1 MMNRD
6 DVLAYL
12 NSKGIRYQ
20 LHEHAPVFTV
30 EEMRRTDIPHQDRL
44 VKNLFLHD
52 DKKRSYFLVTMHG
65 DKVVNLK
72 ELGEKLG
79 TRKLRFVSEDGLRA
93 MLGLEKGHVTPLGL
107 LNDAE
112 RKVVAVFDAALNDG
126 PGDKSAV
133 IGVHPMVNNAM
144 VFLSLGDMEQLLR
157 EQGTP
162 VRWLDI

>member
-6 DVLAYL
+6 DVLRL
-12 NSKGIRYQ
+12 LDEKGIKYQ

-72 ELGEKLG
+72 ELGEKLH
-79 TRKLRFVSEDGLRA
+79 TRKLRFVSEEGLRA

-107 LNDAE
+107 LNDEAH
-112 RKVVAVFDAALNDG
+112 KTVAVIDEELNDP
-126 PGDKSAV
+126 PGDKSAIV
-133 IGVHPMVNNAM
+133 GIHPMVNDAM
-144 VFLSLGDMEQLLR
+144 VFITLGDLEQLLT
-157 EQGTP
+157 ESGTR
-162 VRWLDI
+162 VQWLSI